1 MEFSMEGSTYVV
13 PTAHRDHNALNLSYN
28 EILKLNTMLDN
39 AKIPH
44 MIRRLDDGWQVI
56 YSPYHPDSS
65 WVTDAIETRYSYGSE
80 DDLLELAGK
89 LLTEEELKR
98 DSVVGGLTANN
109 VFERISKHWEEH
121 KKELNTIFE
130 RISKHWEEHKKELNT
145 IFEEKDVNWI
155 E

>member
-1 MEFSMEGSTYVV
+1 MEFSIGESAYVV
-13 PTAHRDHNALNLSYN
+13 PTPHQDHNKLNPSYK

-44 MIRRLDDGWQVI
+44 MMRRLDDGWQVI
-56 YSPYHPDSS
+56 YTPYHPDF
-65 WVTDAIETRYSYGSE
+65 WVADAIETRYSYGVD

-89 LLTEEELKR
+89 LLTEEELKY
-98 DSVVGGLTANN
+98 DSVVEGLTAKD

-121 KKELNTIFE
+121 KKEI
-130 RISKHWEEHKKELNT
+130 RT

-155 E
+155 V